1 MEDWDDNMQTE
12 CAKAFI
18 DILKDN
24 VSGHN
29 DIHNHVH
36 LSRLVTDRALTVD
49 QIISLLIS
57 CCFTLQQVTI
67 LNTQRILGLAVDIT
81 TNED

>member
-1 MEDWDDNMQTE
+1 MREPGANDELLSLIIGSLEDWDDNMQTE

-18 DILKDN
+18 GILQN
-24 VSGHN
+24 S
-29 DIHNHVH
+29 
-36 LSRLVTDRALTVD
+36 
-49 QIISLLIS
+49 
-57 CCFTLQQVTI
+57 QVTQ